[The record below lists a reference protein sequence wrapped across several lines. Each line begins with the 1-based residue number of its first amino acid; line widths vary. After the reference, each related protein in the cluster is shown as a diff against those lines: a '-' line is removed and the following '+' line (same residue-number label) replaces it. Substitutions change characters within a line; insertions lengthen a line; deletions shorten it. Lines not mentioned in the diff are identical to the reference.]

1 MDSAQFLVSTAIS
14 CGFRESGITSVN
26 GKRVIIAVRCS
37 IRVEVPLGD
46 INSIAVSREYMRFLV
61 GIANEKMEANRRRT
75 EGFLQ
80 TLLQKKGF
88 GGTIKLVNGSADEES
103 LECMDGLGK
112 AATLDERD
120 GRNWSI

>member
-1 MDSAQFLVSTAIS
+1 M
-14 CGFRESGITSVN
+14 
-26 GKRVIIAVRCS
+26 IIAVRCS